1 MTRSLE
7 DVPESELAV
16 LHVLWRQDGAT
27 RRQIVDQLYPR
38 GEPADFTTVQ
48 KLLERLEK
56 RGLVRRGGSERQRT
70 YSATRSRDEL
80 LSLRLE
86 DLADRLGG
94 GSLVPLVLNLVKI
107 RPLTAGELDELR
119 AFVRDQGTSGSE
131 PA

>member
-1 MTRSLE
+1 MTRPPE

-16 LHVLWRQDGAT
+16 LQVLWRHGEAT
-27 RRQIVDQLYPR
+27 RRRIVEGLYPR

-70 YSATRSRDEL
+70 YCAARSRDEL
-80 LSLRLE
+80 LSRRLE

-94 GSLVPLVLNLVKI
+94 GGLPPPGVEPGKTP
-107 RPLTAGELDELR
+107 PLTARELDELR
-119 AFVRDQGTSGSE
+119 VFIRDQGKSRE
-131 PA
+131 

>member
-1 MTRSLE
+1 MTRPPE

-16 LHVLWRQDGAT
+16 LQVLWQRGEAT
-27 RRQIVDQLYPR
+27 RRHLVEALYPR

-56 RGLVRRGGSERQRT
+56 RGLVRRGGTDRQRT
-70 YSATRSRDEL
+70 YRATRSRDEL

-94 GSLVPLVLNLVKI
+94 GSLVPLVLNLVKT
-107 RPLTAGELDELR
+107 RPLTPEELDELR
-119 AFVRDQGTSGSE
+119 AFVREQLESRE
-131 PA
+131 

>member
-1 MTRSLE
+1 MTRTPE

-16 LHVLWRQDGAT
+16 LQVLWQRGEAT
-27 RRQIVDQLYPR
+27 RRRLVECLYPR

-56 RGLVRRGGSERQRT
+56 RGLVRRGGTDRQRT
-70 YSATRSRDEL
+70 YKATRSRDEL

-94 GSLVPLVLNLVKI
+94 GSLMPLVLNLVKT
-107 RPLTAGELDELR
+107 RPLTPGELQELR
-119 AFVRDQGTSGSE
+119 AFVREQGKSTE
-131 PA
+131 

>member
-1 MTRSLE
+1 MTRTPE

-16 LHVLWRQDGAT
+16 LQVLWQRGEAT
-27 RRQIVDQLYPR
+27 RRQLVECLYPR

-56 RGLVRRGGSERQRT
+56 RGLVRRGGTDRQRT
-70 YSATRSRDEL
+70 YRATRSRDEL

-94 GSLVPLVLNLVKI
+94 GSLIPLVLNLVKT
-107 RPLTAGELDELR
+107 RPLTPEELNELR
-119 AFVRDQGTSGSE
+119 AFVREQGKSSE
-131 PA
+131 

>member
-1 MTRSLE
+1 MTRPPE

-16 LHVLWRQDGAT
+16 LQVLWQQDGAT
-27 RRQIVDQLYPR
+27 RRHIVERLYPR

-56 RGLVRRGGSERQRT
+56 RGLVRRGGTDRQRT

-80 LSLRLE
+80 LSRRLE

-94 GSLVPLVLNLVKI
+94 GSLMPLVLNLVKT
-107 RPLTAGELDELR
+107 RPLTAAELEELR
-119 AFVRDQGTSGSE
+119 AFVREQGNSRE
-131 PA
+131 

>member
-1 MTRSLE
+1 MTRPPE

-16 LHVLWRQDGAT
+16 LQVLWQRGEAT
-27 RRQIVDQLYPR
+27 RRHLVEALYPR

-56 RGLVRRGGSERQRT
+56 RGLVRRGGTDRQRT
-70 YSATRSRDEL
+70 YRATRSRDEL

-94 GSLVPLVLNLVKI
+94 GSLVPLVLNLVRT
-107 RPLTAGELDELR
+107 RPLTPAELDELR
-119 AFVRDQGTSGSE
+119 AFVREQGRSVE
-131 PA
+131 

>member
-1 MTRSLE
+1 MTRPPE

-16 LHVLWRQDGAT
+16 LQVLWQQGEAT
-27 RRQIVDQLYPR
+27 RRRIVECVYPR

-56 RGLVRRGGSERQRT
+56 RGLVRRGGTERQRT
-70 YSATRSRDEL
+70 YTAKRSRDEL
-80 LSLRLE
+80 LSRRLE

-94 GSLVPLVLNLVKI
+94 GSLMPLVLNLIKI

-119 AFVRDQGTSGSE
+119 AFVRARGESRE
-131 PA
+131 

>member
-1 MTRSLE
+1 MTRLPE

-16 LHVLWRQDGAT
+16 LQVLWQQDQAT
-27 RRQIVDQLYPR
+27 RRHLVDRLYPR

-56 RGLVRRGGSERQRT
+56 RGLVRRGGTDRQRT

-80 LSLRLE
+80 LSRRLE

-94 GSLVPLVLNLVKI
+94 GSLMPLVLNLVKI
-107 RPLTAGELDELR
+107 RPLTDEELDELR
-119 AFVRDQGTSGSE
+119 VFVREQIGSRE
-131 PA
+131 